1 MANTYPKLLAAIAAA
16 ALLSVS
22 PLAAQTS
29 GDTGG
34 SDTAAGAT
42 DSPGGGGADVYP
54 SQDLDARVS
63 PLKDQMGETFR
74 GLASPPVATDVAVDA
89 TIGATVPEGI
99 VLGPV
104 PAEIV
109 AVAPETAGYEY
120 FSLPDGRIVLVHPAE
135 RTIATIIE

>member
-1 MANTYPKLLAAIAAA
+1 MSARLLPRPVAIRAVPTLPPVRPTALAAV
-16 ALLSVS
+16 AL
-22 PLAAQTS
+22 TS
-29 GDTGG
+29 IR
-34 SDTAAGAT
+34 A
-42 DSPGGGGADVYP
+42 
-54 SQDLDARVS
+54 
-63 PLKDQMGETFR
+63 
-74 GLASPPVATDVAVDA
+74 
-89 TIGATVPEGI
+89 I